1 MTDKSFKCEQ
11 WSIKDLL
18 KKIKNGKIK
27 HPKYQRKKKW
37 TTQPKKN
44 KTPNER
50 SYIEFLQ
57 NTENSVH
64 AITLGSVSD
73 SQGIYYTNIDGNNR
87 INAIKHFDDRP
98 FEIFPDYLE
107 EIKNF
112 INEKISDI
120 EHKII
125 LNKIFEKLSYN
136 DIIYFKWNH
145 YFKDN
150 GYKDM
155 YKDVLQIL
163 RDSVEDI
170 IEGLQNKLKI
180 NENDLFDLT
189 VKMTVNVFEGYTS
202 DELCKFFEEINK
214 FNSKLTETELL
225 GSQLYNITD
234 FTINNNI
241 IKIEIGNQ
249 VEKYYVNRSNDEA
262 LDSHI
267 HDVEK
272 NVIDAYDFIIGFQK
286 FCSSKYDF
294 IENNNNPE
302 GLSLFFRLY
311 KLLYKKLDKETF
323 ITQNVNDFI
332 EKINKCCNILERLSK
347 NIFTL
352 QINENLFNSSC
363 KNKFKTIKKNT
374 SFILLSG
381 IIGFLNTHQEDKVI
395 LSKLEKVLLFHFMI
409 DDIRDT
415 DKKADMRISD
425 SLCHPGGGAYI
436 DHKAKNL
443 LNNPELISNKVTEE
457 SFNRLIDILYEEQN
471 VPDERFLPNN
481 KKKNDKRRN
490 LKFWAKTLMF
500 YYYKERV
507 PTNMLD
513 NEFSIEHICPNSSEW
528 KGKID
533 KDRTGNLIPIISSMN
548 CSRGNKHINSY
559 RNCEEG
565 EEFYNIIKDIIPDD
579 QQYNEIVVYNNK
591 IPFIKDNVLYNDLC
605 KSNEEKYKINF
616 IKCLFNE

>member
-1 MTDKSFKCEQ
+1 MTDKSIKSDQ
-11 WSIKDLL
+11 WSIKELL

-37 TTQPKKN
+37 TTQPKKKN
-44 KTPNER
+44 TPNER

-64 AITLGSVSD
+64 AITLGVVSD
-73 SQGIYYTNIDGNNR
+73 SQGTYYTNIDGNNR
-87 INAIKHFDDRP
+87 INAIKHFDDKP

-107 EIKNF
+107 EIKKY
-112 INEKISDI
+112 INENISDNGY
-120 EHKII
+120 KII
-125 LNKIFEKLSYN
+125 LNKIFENLSYN

-150 GYKDM
+150 DYKDM
-155 YKDVLQIL
+155 YNDVLQIL

-170 IEGLQNKLKI
+170 IERLQNKLKI

-189 VKMTVNVFEGYTS
+189 VKMNINVFEGYTS
-202 DELCKFFEEINK
+202 DELCKIFEEINK

-241 IKIEIGNQ
+241 IKTEIGNHI
-249 VEKYYVNRSNDEA
+249 EKYYVNRSNDEA
-262 LDSHI
+262 LDSYV
-267 HDVEK
+267 HDVEI
-272 NVIDAYDFIIGFQK
+272 NVIDAYDFIIGFQN
-286 FCSSKYDF
+286 FCAFKYNF

-311 KLLYKKLDKETF
+311 KLLYKRLDKETF

-347 NIFTL
+347 KIFTE

-363 KNKFKTIKKNT
+363 KDKFKTIKKNT

-381 IIGFLNTHQEDKVI
+381 IIGFINIDQEDKVI

-425 SLCHPGGGAYI
+425 SLCYQAGSSCIYN
-436 DHKAKNL
+436 KAKNM

-471 VPDERFLPNN
+471 IPDERFLPNN
-481 KKKNDKRRN
+481 KKKNDKRRY
-490 LKFWAKTLMF
+490 LKLWAKTLMF

-528 KGKID
+528 KGKLD
-533 KDRTGNLIPIISSMN
+533 KDRIGNLIPIISIMN

-559 RNCEEG
+559 RKCEEW

>member
-1 MTDKSFKCEQ
+1 MTDKSIKSEQ
-11 WSIKDLL
+11 WSIKELL

-37 TTQPKKN
+37 TTRPKKN
-44 KTPNER
+44 NTPNER

-73 SQGIYYTNIDGNNR
+73 SQGTYYTNIDGNNR
-87 INAIKHFDDRP
+87 INAIKHFDDKP

-112 INEKISDI
+112 INENISDTGY
-120 EHKII
+120 KII

-150 GYKDM
+150 DYKDM
-155 YKDVLQIL
+155 YNDVLQIL

-170 IEGLQNKLKI
+170 IERLQYKLKI

-189 VKMTVNVFEGYTS
+189 VKMNINVFEGYTS
-202 DELCKFFEEINK
+202 DELCKIFEEINK

-241 IKIEIGNQ
+241 IKTEIGNHI
-249 VEKYYVNRSNDEA
+249 EKYYVNRSDDEA
-262 LDSHI
+262 LDSYI
-267 HDVEK
+267 HDVET
-272 NVIDAYDFIIGFQK
+272 NVIDAYDFIIGFQNR
-286 FCSSKYDF
+286 CASKYNF
-294 IENNNNPE
+294 IENTNNPQ

-311 KLLYKKLDKETF
+311 KLIYKKLDKETF
-323 ITQNVNDFI
+323 ITPNVNNFI
-332 EKINKCCNILERLSK
+332 EKINKCCYILERLSK
-347 NIFTL
+347 KIFTE
-352 QINENLFNSSC
+352 QINESLFNSSC
-363 KNKFKTIKKNT
+363 KDKFKTIKKNT
-374 SFILLSG
+374 AFILLSG
-381 IIGFLNTHQEDKVI
+381 MFGFLKSKLEDKVI
-395 LSKLEKVLLFHFMI
+395 MNKLEKVLLFHFML
-409 DDIRDT
+409 DDIKDT
-415 DKKADMRISD
+415 DKKADLRLSD
-425 SLCHPGGGAYI
+425 SLSYQSDGGRQQS
-436 DHKAKNL
+436 KTM

-457 SFNRLIDILYEEQN
+457 SFNKLIDILHGEQN
-471 VPDERFLPNN
+471 IPDERFLPNN

-490 LKFWAKTLMF
+490 LKFNQKTLMF
-500 YYYKERV
+500 YYYKNNV
-507 PTNMLD
+507 PTNMLE

-548 CSRGNKHINSY
+548 SSRGNKHINSY
-559 RNCEEG
+559 RNCEEW

-579 QQYNEIVVYNNK
+579 QQYNEIVDHNK
-591 IPFIKDNVLYNDLC
+591 IPFIKDNVSYNDLC